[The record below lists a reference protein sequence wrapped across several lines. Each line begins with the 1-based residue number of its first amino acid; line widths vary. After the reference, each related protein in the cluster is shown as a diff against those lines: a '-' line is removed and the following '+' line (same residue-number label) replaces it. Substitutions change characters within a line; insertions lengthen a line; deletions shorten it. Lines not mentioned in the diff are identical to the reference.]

1 MGLIVSP
8 AGDPKI
14 IAADREKPKIE
25 ERLALLADLP
35 LS

>member
-1 MGLIVSP
+1 MGLSISL

-14 IAADREKPKIE
+14 IAADREKRKIG
-25 ERLALLADLP
+25 ERLALIADLS